1 MIRSFALLGLPALL
15 LAACGERSP
24 EEERPSERPGFWF
37 EARPEPEL
45 EARQRELAALGYSDG
60 YVPAEGSTG
69 VVLYDPERAEE
80 GLNLY
85 SSGHGPEAFLTDMR
99 GNVLH
104 RWSVPYEELPG
115 APPMEHESQIG
126 WRRVRLCDDGSLL
139 AMHGGLALAKIDRDS
154 RVLWVHP
161 GREHHDL
168 EVLADGRVVTLTRRL
183 RIVPELN
190 PDLVSVEDFLTV
202 LSPAG
207 QVLDELSLVDALA
220 RTSWFAQ
227 AREIGRRPERAQRLT
242 MDGRE
247 ALDVL
252 HPNSVQ
258 VLDGTH
264 PNPAFAAGNVL
275 VCLRELNAVASFDL
289 RRRRAVWY
297 RDGAW
302 LAPHDARLLPDG
314 HLTLFDNM
322 GHQGWS
328 QVLEVDALTGEER
341 WAYRGDPPES
351 FFSMFCGTA
360 RRLSGG
366 NTLVTESCNG
376 RALEVTPEGEV
387 VWAFRS
393 PHRAGKDGEL
403 VAVLFEVER
412 VSAERVA
419 GWLER

>member
-1 MIRSFALLGLPALL
+1 MFQPGAPLGFVALL
-15 LAACGERSP
+15 LAACGERTP
-24 EEERPSERPGFWF
+24 EERPVERPGFWF
-37 EARPEPEL
+37 EARAEPEL

-60 YVPAEGSTG
+60 YVPTGGATG
-69 VVLYDPERAEE
+69 VIVNDPERAQA

-85 SSGHGPEAFLTDMR
+85 SSGHGPEAFLMDMQ

-104 RWSVPYEELPG
+104 RWSVPYGSLPG

-126 WRRVRLCDDGSLL
+126 WRRVRLLDDGSLL
-139 AMHGGLALAKIDRDS
+139 AMHGGLTLAKLDRDS

-168 EVLADGRVVTLTRRL
+168 EVQGDGRIVTLTRRA

-190 PDLVSVEDFLTV
+190 DDLVCIEDFLTV
-202 LSPAG
+202 LSPEG
-207 QVLDELSLVDALA
+207 EVQDELSLVEALA
-220 RTSWFAQ
+220 RTSWFAR

-242 MDGRE
+242 MDGLE
-247 ALDVL
+247 ALDIL

-297 RDGAW
+297 REGAW

-314 HLTLFDNM
+314 RLTLFDNM
-322 GHQGWS
+322 GHRGYS
-328 QVLEVDALTGEER
+328 QVLEVDAISGEER
-341 WAYRGDPPES
+341 WSYRGDPPES
-351 FFSMFCGTA
+351 FFSMFCGVA

-393 PHRAGKDGEL
+393 PHRAGEHGEL

-412 VSAERVA
+412 VSEERVA